1 VELLAIGL
9 PTAYQWVLARE
20 RSAGEVLKK
29 VARVLLAV
37 LAVILIFIFFIS
49 LPLGLQLFFSTP
61 PGREL
66 LAKHVRRLYFF
77 VLALPVEVPIRL
89 PVSGL
94 LLALMV
100 IFALCFLAAALQA
113 GGVHKAVMGSLD
125 RPLMKSM
132 QNFLFAMPFVAT
144 GTLVGTMGLI
154 WLMDV
159 LGLHVAPTFEVGNV
173 LELLLNAS
181 YAAVVEELG
190 IRLLGIGLPL
200 AIAAALKAGEEKG
213 LVFLKGLFCPPALS
227 EDIRRALRP
236 LVWLLV
242 IATSLLFGFLH
253 LLGWT
258 VGKVPVA
265 TAAGLV
271 LGICFVSYG
280 LHASILIHWFMN
292 YHIQV
297 FGAWAYLTE
306 DPGAAAACGLTFMLE
321 MGVGV
326 LSLIMFLVQ
335 GIRFYL
341 SRQRAR
347 EEAEKP
353 AIAVPSAWYRMP

>member
-1 VELLAIGL
+1 MAIGL
-9 PTAYQWVLARE
+9 PTAYQWALARE
-20 RSAGEVLKK
+20 KSTGEVLKK

-49 LPLGLQLFFSTP
+49 LPLGLQLFFTTP
-61 PGREL
+61 SGREL
-66 LAKHVRRLYFF
+66 TAKYVRRLYFF
-77 VLALPVEVPIRL
+77 ILALPVEVPVRL
-89 PVSGL
+89 PVSSV
-94 LLALMV
+94 LLALMA
-100 IFALCFLAAALQA
+100 IFVLCFLAAALQA
-113 GGVHKAVMGSLD
+113 GGIHKALMGSLD
-125 RPLMKSM
+125 RPLLKNMR
-132 QNFLFAMPFVAT
+132 NFLFAMPFVAT
-144 GTLVGTMGLI
+144 GMLVGTMGLI
-154 WLMDV
+154 WLMEV
-159 LGLHVAPTFEVGNV
+159 LGLRVAPTFETADV
-173 LELLLNAS
+173 LELLFEAS

-190 IRLLGIGLPL
+190 VRLLGIGLPL
-200 AIAAALKAGEEKG
+200 AVAASLKAEEAKG
-213 LVFLKGLFCPPALS
+213 LVFLKGLLCPPALS

-236 LVWLLV
+236 LAWLLV

-253 LLGWT
+253 LMGWT

-271 LGICFVSYG
+271 LGVCFVSYG

-306 DPGAAAACGLTFMLE
+306 DPGAAVTCGLTFMLE
-321 MGVGV
+321 VGAGV

-335 GIRFYL
+335 GIRLYL

>member
-1 VELLAIGL
+1 MAIGL
-9 PTAYQWVLARE
+9 PTAYQWALARE
-20 RSAGEVLKK
+20 KSAGEVLKK

-37 LAVILIFIFFIS
+37 LAVILIFIFFTS

-61 PGREL
+61 AGREL
-66 LAKHVRRLYFF
+66 TARYVRMLYFF
-77 VLALPVEVPIRL
+77 ILALPVKVPVRL
-89 PVSGL
+89 PVPSV
-94 LLALMV
+94 LLALMI
-100 IFALCFLAAALQA
+100 IFTACFLAAALQA

-125 RPLMKSM
+125 RPLLKSM
-132 QNFLFAMPFVAT
+132 RNFLFAMPFVAT

-154 WLMDV
+154 WLVEV
-159 LGLHVAPTFEVGNV
+159 LGLHVAPTFEIGNV
-173 LELLLNAS
+173 LELLFEAS

-200 AIAAALKAGEEKG
+200 AVAAALKAKEEKG
-213 LVFLKGLFCPPALS
+213 LAFLKGLLCPPTLNR
-227 EDIRRALRP
+227 DIRRALRP
-236 LVWLLV
+236 LTWLLV
-242 IATSLLFGFLH
+242 IATSTLFGFLH

-265 TAAGLV
+265 MAAGLV

-292 YHIQV
+292 YHIQI
-297 FGAWAYLTE
+297 FGAWAYLAE
-306 DPGAAAACGLTFMLE
+306 DPGVVVACGLTFMLE
-321 MGVGV
+321 MGVGA
-326 LSLIMFLVQ
+326 LSLIVFLVQ
-335 GIRFYL
+335 GIRFCL

-347 EEAEKP
+347 KEAEKP